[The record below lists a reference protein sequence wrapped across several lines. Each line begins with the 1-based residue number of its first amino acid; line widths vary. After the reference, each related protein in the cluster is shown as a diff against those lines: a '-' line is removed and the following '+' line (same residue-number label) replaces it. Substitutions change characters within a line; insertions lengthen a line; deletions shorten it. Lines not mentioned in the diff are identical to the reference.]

1 LLVWNASRSH
11 FTRRQI
17 AAIHR
22 EARRRNTS
30 DAAIVR
36 AAIDAWLPGVAKPQ
50 PVDWISRARSVGQFS
65 SGRRDVSHAHD
76 RELSDAFD
84 R

>member
-1 LLVWNASRSH
+1 MERKQIQ

-17 AAIHR
+17 TAIRR

-30 DAAIVR
+30 AAAIVR
-36 AAIDAWLPGVAKPQ
+36 EAIDAWLPDTTKAPV
-50 PVDWISRARSVGQFS
+50 VDWISLARSVGRFS
-65 SGRRDVSHAHD
+65 SDRRDASEQHD
-76 RELSDAFD
+76 RELGDAFV

>member
-1 LLVWNASRSH
+1 MERKQVQ

-17 AAIHR
+17 TAINR

-36 AAIDAWLPGVAKPQ
+36 EAIDAWLPGTTKPTG
-50 PVDWISRARSVGQFS
+50 VDWISRARSVGQFS
-65 SGRRDVSHAHD
+65 SGRRDVSQEHD
-76 RELSDAFD
+76 RELSDAFEQ
-84 R
+84 

>member
-1 LLVWNASRSH
+1 MERKQIQ

-36 AAIDAWLPGVAKPQ
+36 KAIDAWLPGTPKAPAVE
-50 PVDWISRARSVGQFS
+50 WISRARSVGRFS
-65 SGRRDVSHAHD
+65 SGRHDVSQEHD
-76 RELSDAFD
+76 RELSDAFE

>member
-1 LLVWNASRSH
+1 MERKQIQ
-11 FTRRQI
+11 FTRRRVT
-17 AAIHR
+17 AIHR

-36 AAIDAWLPGVAKPQ
+36 QAIDAWLPGTTRSPA
-50 PVDWISRARSVGQFS
+50 VDWISRARSVGRFT
-65 SGRRDVSHAHD
+65 SGRGDVSQEHD
-76 RELSDAFD
+76 RELSDAFE

>member
-1 LLVWNASRSH
+1 MERKQVR

-22 EARRRNTS
+22 EARRTHTS
-30 DAAIVR
+30 DAAFVR
-36 AAIDAWLPGVAKPQ
+36 AAIDAWLPGTAKPQ
-50 PVDWISRARSVGQFS
+50 PVDWISRARSVGQCS
-65 SGRRDVSHAHD
+65 SGRRVVRQEHD

-84 R
+84 Q

>member
-1 LLVWNASRSH
+1 MERKQIQ

-17 AAIHR
+17 TAIHR

-36 AAIDAWLPGVAKPQ
+36 EAIDAWLPGTPNKPV
-50 PVDWISRARSVGQFS
+50 VDWISRARSVGRFS
-65 SGRRDVSHAHD
+65 SGRRDVSQEHD
-76 RELSDAFD
+76 RELSDAFE